1 MVFGIVTSMKP
12 LPMLPPASLSRT
24 AINRNHRMRTAGID
38 AVWQTGRA
46 HAVVGHRG
54 NMLVS
59 RGGLHLLSQSQVPDD
74 AILFYLGTDTDGQHF
89 IGAALLDEG
98 RSALDRSLS
107 DEQARD
113 AESWLTDP
121 IGGIHATEPV
131 WTPLRDLGEELN
143 DRDVALATS
152 LIALG
157 NWHMTHTHS
166 PRNGRPTEPVQ
177 SGWVRHEPEVG
188 SEHFPRT
195 DPAVIMA
202 VVHADPDGEEHLLLG
217 SNAMW
222 PEDRFS
228 LLAGF
233 VEPGETLESA
243 VVREVQE
250 EAGITV
256 RAPRYLG
263 SQPWPFP
270 ASLMLG
276 FTAEA
281 DTMSTTADD
290 DEITALRW
298 FTRSEL
304 RSAMDAGQVTVPTT
318 VSIAGQILH
327 GWLDRED
334 TEEDGGPLAAD
345 GPAPI
350 PR

>member
-1 MVFGIVTSMKP
+1 MVFGIVTNMKP

-24 AINRNHRMRTAGID
+24 AIDRNHRMRAAGID

-54 NMLVS
+54 SMLVS
-59 RGGLHLLSQSQVPDD
+59 RGGLHLLTQDQVPED
-74 AILFYLGTDTDGQHF
+74 AFHFYLGTDVDGNHF

-98 RSALDRSLS
+98 RSALDRSLG

-131 WTPLRDLGEELN
+131 WTPLRELGEELS

-157 NWHMTHTHS
+157 NWHMAHTHS
-166 PRNGRPTEPVQ
+166 PRNGRPTELVQ
-177 SGWVRHEPEVG
+177 SGWVRREPEVG

-202 VVHADPDGEEHLLLG
+202 VVHTDPHGEEHLLLG

-243 VVREVQE
+243 VIREVQE

-256 RAPRYLG
+256 RSPRYVG

-298 FTRSEL
+298 FTRPQLRAAMESE
-304 RSAMDAGQVTVPTT
+304 QVTVPTT
-318 VSIAGQILH
+318 VSIAGQILY
-327 GWLDRED
+327 GWLDRDD
-334 TEEDGGPLAAD
+334 TDVDGEASATD
-345 GPAPI
+345 GPSSHA
-350 PR
+350 